1 MDAATKFELLREF
14 FDKVNE
20 RDKAIGKGDKINS
33 VGVYMP
39 SDLAS
44 INKGIEQLVTD
55 GTIDPAGWFL
65 DAGAGKLQVA
75 LLIAGVYEIPT
86 LAVEYDG
93 ELLIESSYY
102 IPELK
107 RRGFNVSAPL
117 VIQHGNFL
125 LDEVYKRAGIKFHDI
140 ATAMN
145 FYSDHLGLARKI
157 AKEGKKG
164 TVFIFHGPDRRDFSP
179 LKFEREIILQ
189 ETYRIDKSL
198 YIYRK

>member
-1 MDAATKFELLREF
+1 MDAAQKFELLRRF
-14 FDKVNE
+14 FDEVNG
-20 RDKAIGKGDKINS
+20 RDKAIGKGDKSNS

-44 INKGIEQLVTD
+44 IKQGIEQLD
-55 GTIDPAGWFL
+55 GMIDPAGWFL
-65 DAGAGKLQVA
+65 DGGAGKLQVA
-75 LLIAGVYEIPT
+75 LLMAGVYEIPT

-107 RRGFNVSAPL
+107 RRGFEVSAPL
-117 VIQHGNFL
+117 VMQKGNFL
-125 LDEVYKRAGIKFHDI
+125 TDEVYKRAGINFCDI
-140 ATAMN
+140 TTSMN

-164 TVFIFHGPDRRDFSP
+164 SVFIFHGPERRDRDFSP
-179 LKFEREIILQ
+179 LKFEREIILRK
-189 ETYRIDKSL
+189 YYSVDRGL